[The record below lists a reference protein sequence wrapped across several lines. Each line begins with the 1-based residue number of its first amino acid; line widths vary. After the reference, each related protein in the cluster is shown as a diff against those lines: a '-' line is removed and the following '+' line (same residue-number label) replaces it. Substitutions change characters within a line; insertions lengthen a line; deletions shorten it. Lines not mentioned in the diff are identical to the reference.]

1 MGWFEKWSGMFG
13 GTEDA
18 GLRHGGGERGEGEGR
33 ERGGFQLTKQIFSS
47 TEDPSQ
53 CTVYLHIL
61 SLCSSCKHL
70 ARLKQK
76 YFFKESSEIRYTVY
90 IIFRKILNF
99 IAEMKLFVKN
109 FEPLLTLV
117 L

>member
-1 MGWFEKWSGMFG
+1 MEWYVWRHRRRRFEAW
-13 GTEDA
+13 
-18 GLRHGGGERGEGEGR
+18 RRRR
-33 ERGGFQLTKQIFSS
+33 ERGGFQVTKQIFSS